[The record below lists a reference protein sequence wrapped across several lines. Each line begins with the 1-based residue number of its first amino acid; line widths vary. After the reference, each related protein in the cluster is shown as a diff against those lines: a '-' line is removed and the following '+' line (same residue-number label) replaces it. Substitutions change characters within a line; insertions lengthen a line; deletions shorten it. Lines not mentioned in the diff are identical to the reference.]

1 MIKDLKLLAKEKGR
15 TLSSICDEL
24 KISRSIIH
32 RWEKRMPHS
41 LVIYN
46 RLKDAIE
53 RLPASRNN

>member
-1 MIKDLKLLAKEKGR
+1 MIQDLKLLAKQKGR

-24 KISRSIIH
+24 RISRSIIH
-32 RWEKRMPHS
+32 RWEKRTPQS

-53 RLPASRNN
+53 RLPASRHN

>member
-1 MIKDLKLLAKEKGR
+1 MIKDLKILAKEKGR

-24 KISRSIIH
+24 RISRSIIH
-32 RWEKRMPHS
+32 RWEKRTPQS

-53 RLPASRNN
+53 KLPTNRHN